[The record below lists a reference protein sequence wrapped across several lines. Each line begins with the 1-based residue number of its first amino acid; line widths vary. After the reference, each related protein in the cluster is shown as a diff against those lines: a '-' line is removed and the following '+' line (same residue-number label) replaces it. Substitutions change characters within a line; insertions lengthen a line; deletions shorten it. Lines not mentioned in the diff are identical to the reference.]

1 LHKGFARVRCEDC
14 GHDYL
19 LSFSCKRRQFC
30 PFCHQKRVMEFGE
43 WLCGNVVK
51 AGPHRHVV
59 FSIPKSLR
67 RCHLYER
74 KRLTNLNRCG
84 WESLKFYFTSCS
96 SYSQVVPGPY

>member
-1 LHKGFARVRCEDC
+1 
-14 GHDYL
+14 
-19 LSFSCKRRQFC
+19 
-30 PFCHQKRVMEFGE
+30 MEIGE

-59 FSIPKSLR
+59 FSIPKILR

-84 WESLKFYFTSCS
+84 WESLKFYFTS
-96 SYSQVVPGPY
+96 